1 MIVNSSAF
9 HSFILH
15 LQLFNYII
23 EGFIAYSGYDS
34 RLKEELQI
42 CFSSM
47 PSHKLCTIRSSDF
60 LDLVNVLF
68 LSLFLQGSV

>member
-1 MIVNSSAF
+1 MIVNYCPF

-15 LQLFNYII
+15 LQHFNYII

-47 PSHKLCTIRSSDF
+47 PSHKLCTIRSNDF
-60 LDLVNVLF
+60 LDLANVLF
-68 LSLFLQGSV
+68 SSIFLQGSV